1 MLSTEVRKKVEFI
14 CSRIAEKAEVPV
26 SDMIWIQK
34 WAKSNHS
41 VESMLRR
48 ARRRAMRGDQ
58 PAEGLDRFLEDMDLG
73 EVDPSDHLSGPQ
85 GPVEIAEWFAAKKKW
100 FVDDEG
106 CRD

>member
-1 MLSTEVRKKVEFI
+1 MLSTTVRKKAEYI
-14 CSRIAEKAEVPV
+14 CNRIAKGAEVQV

-41 VESMLRR
+41 VDSMLRR
-48 ARRRAMRGDQ
+48 ARRASIRGEQ
-58 PAEGLDRFLEDMDLG
+58 PAEGLDKFLDDMDLG
-73 EVDPSDHLSGPQ
+73 EPDPTDHLSGPQ
-85 GPVEIAEWFAAKKKW
+85 NPVEIAEWFAAKKKW

>member
-1 MLSTEVRKKVEFI
+1 MLSTEVRKKAEFI

-58 PAEGLDRFLEDMDLG
+58 PAEAPGYGPEIPQSRVGDVTERVLPGYKDR
-73 EVDPSDHLSGPQ
+73 
-85 GPVEIAEWFAAKKKW
+85 
-100 FVDDEG
+100 
-106 CRD
+106 RDALRMRLMNAGILPRV

>member
-1 MLSTEVRKKVEFI
+1 MLSTEVRKRAEFI
-14 CSRIAEKAEVPV
+14 CMRIAEGAEVTV
-26 SDMIWIQK
+26 ADMIWIQK

-48 ARRRAMRGDQ
+48 ARRRALRGDE
-58 PAEGLDRFLEDMDLG
+58 PAEGLDRFLEVMDLG
-73 EVDPSDHLSGPQ
+73 DPDPSNHLSGPQ
-85 GPVEIAEWFAAKKKW
+85 DPVDLANWFTEPKKW

>member
-1 MLSTEVRKKVEFI
+1 MLSTEVRKKAEFI
-14 CSRIAEKAEVPV
+14 CKRIAEKAEVAV

-41 VESMLRR
+41 VEAMLRR
-48 ARRRAMRGDQ
+48 ARRRAIRGDQ
-58 PAEGLDRFLEDMDLG
+58 PTEGLDRFLEDMDLG
-73 EVDPSDHLSGPQ
+73 DPDPEEQRFGPQ
-85 GPVEIAEWFAAKKKW
+85 NPVELAEWFGKKRKW

>member
-1 MLSTEVRKKVEFI
+1 MLSTEVRKKAEFI
-14 CSRIAEKAEVPV
+14 CSRIAKKAEVPV

-48 ARRRAMRGDQ
+48 ARRRAIRGDQ
-58 PAEGLDRFLEDMDLG
+58 DP
-73 EVDPSDHLSGPQ
+73 DPSEHLCGPQ
-85 GPVEIAEWFAAKKKW
+85 SPVEIAEWFAAKRKW